1 MTSRD
6 TAKPSDWGA
15 FQRLVKRERSL
26 VGSTFNYGTFRSLTC
41 VFSRSLDGMVE
52 HVLRACAEQG
62 GKILT
67 LHSVRAV
74 SKVLG
79 HLERSLPQGRG
90 RAILHWFTGT
100 PAEARRAVAMGCYFS
115 INGKMLQSAKHRQLV
130 ESLPLDRLL
139 TETDGPFVE
148 QGGKPM
154 RPRAVATT
162 VADLAALHGR
172 TVDETAGLI
181 LENLKHLVSES
192 A

>member
-1 MTSRD
+1 MAWWTM
-6 TAKPSDWGA
+6 
-15 FQRLVKRERSL
+15 
-26 VGSTFNYGTFRSLTC
+26 YC
-41 VFSRSLDGMVE
+41 
-52 HVLRACAEQG
+52 ACAEQG

-154 RPRAVATT
+154 RPRAVTTT

-172 TVDETAGLI
+172 TVDETADLI